1 MEMEEGERRIT
12 ARRDSLKYIT
22 SQKGNTE
29 RQQKNCISAILLPTG
44 NLSTLMHLFNNY
56 LHH

>member
-1 MEMEEGERRIT
+1 MEIEEGERRIT

-29 RQQKNCISAILLPTG
+29 RQTDSRKTALARYYCRPGIYAP
-44 NLSTLMHLFNNY
+44 
-56 LHH
+56 